1 MTPSKLTPATDRPH
15 RPPLWRAKWLSVVWL
30 TSLCLLLLLAACR
43 ADREAWDRI
52 QESGVLRVG
61 IDPTFPPFALDEGG
75 TLTGIDV
82 DLARALAAE
91 MGLAAQFTYFGYD
104 GLYDALSTGQVDVL
118 ISALVV
124 APERTRDFA
133 YSGPYYDAGQVLIVP
148 ADTTDIAST
157 DDLDEQ
163 RLAVELGAL
172 GHVEVLGLQR
182 NRPALSVQTYGG
194 VAEALDAVAAGEAE
208 AALVDSVSGRLYLK
222 ERPASA
228 RPLTRLAQA
237 VTSEPY
243 AVVVRIEDRTL
254 LNEINGALQ
263 RLSTAGELDGILNR
277 WLGP

>member
-1 MTPSKLTPATDRPH
+1 
-15 RPPLWRAKWLSVVWL
+15 
-30 TSLCLLLLLAACR
+30 
-43 ADREAWDRI
+43 
-52 QESGVLRVG
+52 
-61 IDPTFPPFALDEGG
+61 
-75 TLTGIDV
+75 
-82 DLARALAAE
+82 

-133 YSGPYYDAGQVLIVP
+133 YSDPYYDAGQVLIVP